1 MSGLDLIFKERRKFI
16 IIGLTGRTGSGCTT
30 VSELLSKDP
39 FSGFNPPN
47 PKSSLFDNDEER
59 KYRVVYE
66 YLKNQ
71 WVKFYHIKMSDIV
84 STFILELNF
93 DEFNTLYTSILK
105 ESHSE
110 ISAEFNLKLKE
121 CYDEYHSDRM
131 KVREGANKSVI

>member
-30 VSELLSKDP
+30 VSELLSKDS